1 MKTRHVWVFLTIILI
16 SLLAPVAHAD
26 DPACAGTNN
35 WAASM
40 AFVHLK
46 NAGLVNNQTI
56 DFGKMDVKRIASD
69 KIAKDLYRQV
79 HLITFTEISGRK
91 VEVITVSDASHEECS
106 MGGVEV
112 FVISRRL
119 GSLNE

>member
-1 MKTRHVWVFLTIILI
+1 
-16 SLLAPVAHAD
+16 
-26 DPACAGTNN
+26 
-35 WAASM
+35 M